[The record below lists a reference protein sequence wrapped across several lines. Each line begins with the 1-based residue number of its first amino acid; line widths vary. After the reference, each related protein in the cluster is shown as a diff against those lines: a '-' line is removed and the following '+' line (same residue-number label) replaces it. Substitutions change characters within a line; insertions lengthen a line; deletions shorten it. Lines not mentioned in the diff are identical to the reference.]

1 MTNYIQEARE
11 RLNSYLER
19 KGIIGEIITTP
30 VTPKGLTSLL
40 AAAAMAYTPL
50 QALAQQKTE
59 NPNSKAQTEEIQ
71 NSKNLRKLWNFVIKN
86 YRNYEEYKANS
97 ENRTNINQ
105 ISYDPVRG
113 LVLKITQW
121 GHSGDGSQMIP
132 SFCLIDRNSN
142 GNLDSEDIIY
152 FSMKDTHPVR
162 FDNNGLDPIYK
173 WDGYSNKEKLRENY
187 LSDDKY
193 NEMLRYLDWD
203 EK

>member
-1 MTNYIQEARE
+1 
-11 RLNSYLER
+11 
-19 KGIIGEIITTP
+19 
-30 VTPKGLTSLL
+30 
-40 AAAAMAYTPL
+40 
-50 QALAQQKTE
+50 
-59 NPNSKAQTEEIQ
+59 
-71 NSKNLRKLWNFVIKN
+71 
-86 YRNYEEYKANS
+86 
-97 ENRTNINQ
+97 
-105 ISYDPVRG
+105 
-113 LVLKITQW
+113 
-121 GHSGDGSQMIP
+121 MIP